1 MSAPPA
7 VADAD
12 APSFE
17 FDRVVDSF
25 RALLGNCPSI
35 PKMEAQDGKKRWE
48 NWGLTMGSNRSSHS
62 SFRTIAKPASKCL
75 VREFQESL
83 SDYLLRRGTSRDA
96 EKRSLAELFVAVKAA
111 QASWKEARADSAD
124 DASDFS
130 DDE

>member
-1 MSAPPA
+1 MSASPA
-7 VADAD
+7 VADAP
-12 APSFE
+12 PSE
-17 FDRVVDSF
+17 SERVVNSF
-25 RALLGNCPSI
+25 RAILGIYPSA
-35 PKMEAQDGKKRWE
+35 PKMEAQDGKIRWE

-111 QASWKEARADSAD
+111 QASSVACTSGNYYH
-124 DASDFS
+124 
-130 DDE
+130 

>member
-1 MSAPPA
+1 MSAPLV

-12 APSFE
+12 APPSE

-48 NWGLTMGSNRSSHS
+48 NWGLTMGSNSSSHS
-62 SFRTIAKPASKCL
+62 SFRTITKPASKSL
-75 VREFQESL
+75 MREFQESL
-83 SDYLLRRGTSRDA
+83 SDYLLLRGTSRDA
-96 EKRSLAELFVAVKAA
+96 EKRSLDELFVAVKAA
-111 QASWKEARADSAD
+111 QATWKEARADSAD